1 MWTAFLA
8 YIWFLSRRANRYR
21 QLNLSLFIA
30 SAVIPFLDIAQDD
43 PRLGI
48 LPAVGTESQS
58 RAVFTGFFILL
69 LTPSPEV
76 DFRLERSLD
85 PSFRDR
91 NLQHYIFIVRE
102 TEGPSS
108 VWTLLR
114 YKKTFRLVIVQL
126 KVSGKS

>member
-30 SAVIPFLDIAQDD
+30 SAVIAFLDVVQDE

-58 RAVFTGFFILL
+58 RPVLTGLFILL

-85 PSFRDR
+85 PSFRDGS
-91 NLQHYIFIVRE
+91 L
-102 TEGPSS
+102 
-108 VWTLLR
+108 
-114 YKKTFRLVIVQL
+114 
-126 KVSGKS
+126 